1 MVAENVFLL
10 KSLVR
15 LTNALGLACLGL
27 QHLSE
32 LGLVCADSRV
42 DIIIVC
48 PSLLQQ
54 SAAPPAATPAAAPGV
69 LGCMIC
75 VCLSAADSNRIPE
88 FHHPMIV
95 DDCVLQVLQV
105 LQALQALSYQCMRP

>member
-1 MVAENVFLL
+1 VVAETYAVVCSLVLKYLNIWPTRRNVVVVAENVFLL

-15 LTNALGLACLGL
+15 ITNALGLSCLGL
-27 QHLSE
+27 QHLGE

-54 SAAPPAATPAAAPGV
+54 SAATPAATPAAAPAAAPGV

-75 VCLSAADSNRIPE
+75 VCLSAADSN
-88 FHHPMIV
+88 FG
-95 DDCVLQVLQV
+95 
-105 LQALQALSYQCMRP
+105 